1 MKCNNCFCLLLVSTS
16 LLFASCNN
24 DSNEPDN
31 EPKYFDFSISPSGGT
46 YVIGENFVMT
56 VPPGAVSSTQTVSVK
71 KLTNELMKTIF
82 VDYGATDFPVIAGFD
97 IKPAGLKFAQPI
109 TFTYKSLS
117 YATAYVP
124 LTHTVDL
131 TNNTHSIDSCMTIV
145 DNVND
150 SLCVSVVRSGSYI
163 VEALSDW
170 LEGISNLKSI
180 AGCKEG
186 IIKVESQDKDV
197 QCSFENC
204 QTIESKVKVQFLTCN
219 GAPIESCIVRENA
232 GDCAA
237 AMTLTP
243 EASVISLNSS
253 TSIDAQ
259 VKVGCTVVEAQTVT
273 MTVSGP
279 ATLSPGSFQTDAEG
293 NGKAT
298 LTSGNSTGTAVITA
312 NVTLKYPVREII
324 INGNVEEALYRTEI
338 IDAQTSVEIKDLT
351 TWHIELDISVNTDG
365 IDHEF
370 GCAYSYR
377 FHIAFDYSNTYNS
390 MDDSV
395 FFNVEAEVDQSLS
408 GLYVPQTSFT
418 YARGGDCSITIQNM
432 EVSSNALANIYGYYI
447 KEGNKMRINL
457 IEDSKESY
465 FCRWK
470 VHIEGGRTGVICEP
484 TDFPYEIGSFQ
495 NCGENIYDWIIV
507 SLEDGMV
514 YNGITCMPL
523 GVYYDSGAYELK
535 VTKIN

>member
-1 MKCNNCFCLLLVSTS
+1 MKCNNCFYLLLVSAS
-16 LLFASCNN
+16 LLFISCNN
-24 DSNEPDN
+24 ESNEPDN
-31 EPKYFDFSISPSGGT
+31 EPKYIDFSISPSGGT
-46 YVIGENFVMT
+46 YVIGENFIMT

-170 LEGISNLKSI
+170 LEGLSNLKSI

-186 IIKVESQDKDV
+186 LIKVESQDKDV

-204 QTIESKVKVQFLTCN
+204 QTIESIVKIQFLTCN

-253 TSIDAQ
+253 ASIDAQ
-259 VKVGCTVVEAQTVT
+259 VKVGCAGVEAQTVA

-312 NVTLKYPVREII
+312 NATVKYPVREII
-324 INGNVEEALYRTEI
+324 FNGSVEEALYRTEI
-338 IDAQTSVEIKDLT
+338 IDAQTSVEIKDIS
-351 TWHIELDISVNTDG
+351 TWHIELDISFYTDGTDWDRSCAFSYQFHVAFDFSNTD
-365 IDHEF
+365 
-370 GCAYSYR
+370 
-377 FHIAFDYSNTYNS
+377 NS
-390 MDDSV
+390 LNDSV
-395 FFNVEAEVDQSLS
+395 LWDRIAEVEQSLS
-408 GLYVPQTSFT
+408 GLSVPPTSWDLAKD
-418 YARGGDCSITIQNM
+418 YDCSVTIQNV
-432 EVSSNALANIYGYYI
+432 EVRSNALASIGGYYI
-447 KEGNKMRINL
+447 KEGNILKIGGISDEPPYHPFCQWEVLVEGGQCASQIFEYGIYDLDNCDVMVDEWINAPL
-457 IEDSKESY
+457 IDGMIYSGNT
-465 FCRWK
+465 C
-470 VHIEGGRTGVICEP
+470 IEGS
-484 TDFPYEIGSFQ
+484 DSFADP
-495 NCGENIYDWIIV
+495 G
-507 SLEDGMV
+507 
-514 YNGITCMPL
+514 T
-523 GVYYDSGAYELK
+523 YELK